1 MQSYFFNG
9 WFQAPCET
17 SNLWKSNGGHALFSV
32 KSVVLCHERVCNFQL
47 AHLKK
52 KTDFHNVFSTTRSLL
67 GHENTWRWMVHCHKG
82 LQVYCFVFFWRF
94 FYRIYYCMFMLSL
107 HIESTDSMKN
117 WHMLQSKKLLSRV
130 SPSKALKSAENRE
143 NRARRTQYLKWHLST
158 VMRMYIFHKCPVTRY
173 VPEACTRL
181 VSAFTIAWPL
191 LFLSK
196 KRKELCQVTPNRR
209 S

>member
-82 LQVYCFVFFWRF
+82 LQVYCFFEIFFI
-94 FYRIYYCMFMLSL
+94 IYIIACLCYPYILSL
-107 HIESTDSMKN
+107 LTLWH
-117 WHMLQSKKLLSRV
+117 WHMLQSKRLLSRV